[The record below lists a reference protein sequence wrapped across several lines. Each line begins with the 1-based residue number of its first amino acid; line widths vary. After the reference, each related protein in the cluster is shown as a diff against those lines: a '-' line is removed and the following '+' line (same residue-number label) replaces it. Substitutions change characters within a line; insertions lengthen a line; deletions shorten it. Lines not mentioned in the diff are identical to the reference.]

1 MKLTGDDG
9 LLQQLTKRVLE
20 SALEGELTDHLGHEP
35 GERAEGGR
43 ENYRNGHRS
52 KTVITESGPVEIAV
66 PRDRAGSFEPQLVK
80 KRQRRLGGVD
90 EMVLSLSA
98 KGLTHGEISAH
109 LAEVYGA
116 EISKST
122 ISTITDSV
130 MAGMTDWQNR
140 PLDSVYPV
148 VFGLRRPDRL
158 PERREHGLAC
168 VNRPPVPDPA
178 PRLACVRRPAA
189 EPAPRTYHAFAAS
202 SSKTPRRTV
211 VSLAPVTRATA
222 RTPPCPSSL
231 ASDPISK
238 RRCRSSRCGSSTPN
252 RTASCPRSPSE
263 IAIPDQRDATP
274 EATP

>member
-1 MKLTGDDG
+1 MTDVASDIKAGEAAVSGTGAVDDGLVAELVARAQAGGVKLTGEGG
-9 LLQQLTKRVLE
+9 LLQQLTKRVLQ

-130 MAGMTDWQNR
+130 MAGMTEWQNR

-148 VFGLRRPDRL
+148 VFID
-158 PERREHGLAC
+158 C
-168 VNRPPVPDPA
+168 VNVKVRDGQVANRPVYMAVAVTAEGHRDILGLWIGDGGEGAKYWLQVLTEIKNRGAADVLMLVCDGLTGLPDA
-178 PRLACVRRPAA
+178 VN
-189 EPAPRTYHAFAAS
+189 
-202 SSKTPRRTV
+202 TV
-211 VSLAPVTRATA
+211 
-222 RTPPCPSSL
+222 
-231 ASDPISK
+231 
-238 RRCRSSRCGSSTPN
+238 
-252 RTASCPRSPSE
+252 
-263 IAIPDQRDATP
+263 
-274 EATP
+274 